1 MLEEYV
7 EILRG
12 LRDKRLEEVVNI
24 LLNCM
29 EETFKKFNFPYNCC
43 DFATQFGGIVLN
55 DLGYKV
61 EVYQTFNY
69 SHNYLMV
76 DNKILDFTIHQ
87 YENILPGIIEDKYK
101 DIYVN
106 NIVNY
111 EYTNFI
117 KNVSYDDIKK
127 NNLNFMNYVLLMA
140 IDNLK

>member
-1 MLEEYV
+1 ML
-7 EILRG
+7 
-12 LRDKRLEEVVNI
+12 DKYSETLKDLKDKSLEEVVNI

-29 EETFKKFNFPYNCC
+29 EGAFKKFNFPHNCC

-55 DLGYKV
+55 DLGYEVK
-61 EVYQTFNY
+61 VYQTFNY

-76 DNKILDFTIHQ
+76 DNKIVDFTIHQ
-87 YENILPGIIEDKYK
+87 YENILPGIIEDKHK

-106 NIVNY
+106 NMVNY

-117 KNVSYDDIKK
+117 QNVSYDDIKK
-127 NNLNFMNYVLLMA
+127 NNLNFMNYVILMA